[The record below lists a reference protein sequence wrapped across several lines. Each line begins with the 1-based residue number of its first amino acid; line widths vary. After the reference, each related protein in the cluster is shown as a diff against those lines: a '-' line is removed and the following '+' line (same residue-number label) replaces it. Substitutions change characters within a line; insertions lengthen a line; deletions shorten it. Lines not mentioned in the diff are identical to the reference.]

1 MQIINTDWIITTDAD
16 CVVNKTGYWP
26 WTITFS
32 FMMLPWLPSGN
43 VYLWQFIL
51 HHFQQ
56 LDIASLQGATI
67 GSFGIN
73 KGFMCNGA
81 NFAYTKSFSRNWMAF
96 METIQLLVAMMF
108 SCCKSDC

>member
-16 CVVNKTGYWP
+16 CVVNKN
-26 WTITFS
+26 
-32 FMMLPWLPSGN
+32 WLLTLDNYIQLHDVAMIADGN

-67 GSFGIN
+67 GVLVLI
-73 KGFMCNGA
+73 KDLCA
-81 NFAYTKSFSRNWMAF
+81 MAPTLRIPNPF
-96 METIQLLVAMMF
+96 PGN
-108 SCCKSDC
+108 

>member
-1 MQIINTDWIITTDAD
+1 LTLDNYIQLHDVAMIAA
-16 CVVNKTGYWP
+16 
-26 WTITFS
+26 
-32 FMMLPWLPSGN
+32 GN

-81 NFAYTKSFSRNWMAF
+81 NFVYQILFPGIEW
-96 METIQLLVAMMF
+96 LLWKRYN
-108 SCCKSDC
+108 C

>member
-43 VYLWQFIL
+43 VYLWQFI
-51 HHFQQ
+51 FTSFP
-56 LDIASLQGATI
+56 AI
-67 GSFGIN
+67 GYSKFTRRYHWE
-73 KGFMCNGA
+73 FW
-81 NFAYTKSFSRNWMAF
+81 Y
-96 METIQLLVAMMF
+96 
-108 SCCKSDC
+108 

>member
-1 MQIINTDWIITTDAD
+1 
-16 CVVNKTGYWP
+16 
-26 WTITFS
+26 
-32 FMMLPWLPSGN
+32 
-43 VYLWQFIL
+43 LWQFIL

-81 NFAYTKSFSRNWMAF
+81 NFVYQILFQELNGFHGNDTIASGDDVFLLQKRLLNSLKSKLSK
-96 METIQLLVAMMF
+96 I
-108 SCCKSDC
+108 SK